1 MNFIPMLS
9 GMSIPLDQRTGL
21 FEAFL
26 VVAGAIAVAGLI
38 LAPAAGLVV
47 VIGFV
52 ALWFLVLL
60 GEAFCG
66 RIDGILLWWA
76 AVFPL
81 GYYFGSFPRERSIVT
96 LDRVV
101 VLVAFMGLFLVKAG
115 MLTAVPRALRQAG
128 LATLAFAVVVGVS
141 LRESWNILNSV
152 QNLLE
157 GFVLP
162 PLLGWSVIARF
173 DVRRR
178 LPTIHTAVCISSFIC
193 AAVAAAEMVTG
204 EDLLPNQG
212 SATFYAGGGI
222 PRPNG
227 PFASNETLALI
238 GAVSFFFL
246 LFLRA
251 ALGPSLSAGR
261 RMLHAIGLAAALGM
275 ALMPMF
281 RSVVLTLLIVLIID
295 TFWEQKTTSR
305 AWRVGLVLASVG
317 LILIAPLFVP
327 ESVVEDRSNSGNVY
341 GRVAQFEQ
349 SIRVF
354 LEHPM
359 LGVGFYN
366 FGRVVAGEP
375 RYVASY
381 RGVSSVDSP
390 HNNLTQV
397 LAETGIFGFVP
408 YVLAHI
414 LLLRANWRM
423 RQLSSSGALVWKY
436 YVYMFLTYWITGLTE
451 SSGYS
456 PLNLVYI
463 FAATVSYKYAM
474 TDPNLMQPAEVQ
486 LPALALSAP
495 VRIS

>member
-76 AVFPL
+76 ALFPL

-128 LATLAFAVVVGVS
+128 LATLAFAVVAGFS

-295 TFWEQKTTSR
+295 TFWEQKTTGR

>member
-1 MNFIPMLS
+1 MNFIPMQS
-9 GMSIPLDQRTGL
+9 SMSIPADQRTGL
-21 FEAFL
+21 FEAIL
-26 VVAGAIAVAGLI
+26 VVAGAIAVAGFI
-38 LAPAAGLVV
+38 LVPTAGLVV

-52 ALWFLVLL
+52 ALWFLALL

-128 LATLAFAVVVGVS
+128 LATLTFAVVVGVS
-141 LRESWNILNSV
+141 LRESRNILNGV

-162 PLLGWSVIARF
+162 PLLGWCVIARF

-178 LPTIHTAVCISSFIC
+178 LPTIHTAVCISSIIC
-193 AAVAAAEMVTG
+193 AAVAAAEIVTG

-212 SATFYAGGGI
+212 SATSYAGGGI

-251 ALGPSLSAGR
+251 ILGPKLSDGR
-261 RMLHAIGLAAALGM
+261 RMLHSIGLAATLGM

-281 RSVVLTLLIVLIID
+281 RSVLLTLLIVLIID
-295 TFWEQKTTSR
+295 TFWEKRTTRR
-305 AWRVGLVLASVG
+305 AWRVALIFVSVG
-317 LILIAPLFVP
+317 LIFIATLFIP
-327 ESVVEDRSNSGNVY
+327 ESVVEDRSRAENVY

-349 SIRVF
+349 TLRVF
-354 LEHPM
+354 LEHPV

-381 RGVSSVDSP
+381 QGVNSVDSP

-397 LAETGIFGFVP
+397 LAETGIVGFLP
-408 YVLAHI
+408 YVIAHI
-414 LLLRANWRM
+414 LLLRAMWQL
-423 RQLSSSGALVWKY
+423 RQLSSLGRLAWKY
-436 YVYMFLTYWITGLTE
+436 YVYLWLTYWITGLTE

-463 FAATVSYKYAM
+463 FATTVFFKYAI
-474 TDPNLMQPAEVQ
+474 TDPDLIRSGAVQVPDKIFSEPAHVF
-486 LPALALSAP
+486 
-495 VRIS
+495 

>member
-9 GMSIPLDQRTGL
+9 GMSIPADQRTGL

-26 VVAGAIAVAGLI
+26 VVAGAIAVAGFI